1 MAIKEL
7 FQDSRPQVLF
17 DPRASQRIDPRFK
30 FTRNGTATYYD
41 SQGVV
46 RVAPAN
52 QPRVGTY
59 EPDANGVFQPIG
71 LLVEE
76 ARTNLALHSE
86 DFSNA
91 YWLKTAIGTGVAPV
105 VTSNNATAPDGT
117 STADRIAFSRGTAT
131 NSDFSGIQS
140 GNLAPTAIQYG
151 GSLWIKAATSGD
163 VGKEIQFR
171 HVSSSGTLLVHTLT
185 LGWQR
190 IGRIETGVAGTRR
203 LDFGLINAGTSETS
217 VSVHAWGAQV
227 EAGSSISSYIPT
239 TTGTVTRPADLLSI
253 DTDIPSSGSLY
264 IDAQALDTSINTTL
278 LSAANAANDKLL
290 LQVQQPAS
298 LYGSTGLVYSVDGA
312 FKPTLP
318 FPVPGTTRERN
329 LITWGANNNHYR
341 ADSARKTASSSTS
354 VPANMTELGIGHDV
368 TDPTKGFTGYINTV
382 YMWPGEITPTIAE
395 ALVRGDIDVK
405 DADVAD
411 PVPADTLAFVFNT
424 QGTTT
429 SGDKQVILPLRGSTN
444 NILVSW
450 GDNTSSALVAAAAS
464 VNVTK
469 TYSAAGIYSVQITSD
484 SDGTNE
490 ALENL
495 LFFGNNPTKLFRV
508 QKWGGTAVFRPTT
521 MFRVFRDCTQLD
533 FEDAARTEL
542 PDTSAITNWQEAFYN
557 CNKISGT
564 FPTFNTTAA
573 TTFNGT
579 WFGCSSMTAFPFI
592 ESASVTNFALA
603 WINCSSLTSFP
614 LINTAAGTNFSNAWL
629 GCSSLTSFPL
639 INTAA
644 GTNFQNAW
652 NGCSSLTSFPLIN
665 TAAGTNFTQTWI
677 NCTSLTSFPLIN
689 TAAGTNFGAAWQG
702 CSSLTSFPSINTA
715 AGTSFGNAWLGCS
728 SLTSFPLINTAAG
741 TNFQNAW
748 NGCSSLTSFPLINT
762 AAGTNFNF
770 TWSGCSSLTSF
781 PLIDTSAITS
791 FPATW
796 SGCSSLTSF
805 PLIDTSAGTSFSNA
819 WSGCSSLTSFPL
831 IDTSAG
837 TSFSNAWKGC
847 SSLTSFPLINTAAGT
862 NFQQAWQ
869 ECSSLTSF
877 PLINTAAGTNFQQA
891 WQECSSLTSFPLINT
906 AAGTSFPATWSGCS
920 SLTDF
925 PAAMF
930 DSCPATNFL
939 NCWLGCALT
948 AQSIENILVSINTA
962 GTSNGNLTLS
972 GGTNANSSTWST
984 AANNAYIA
992 LVGRGWTITQNGT
1005 APS

>member
-7 FQDSRPQVLF
+7 FQDARPQVLF

-59 EPDANGVFQPIG
+59 EPDANGVMQPIG

-91 YWLKTAIGTGVAPV
+91 YWLKTASGTGVAPV
-105 VTSNNATAPDGT
+105 ATSNNATAPDGT

-171 HVSSSGTLLVHTLT
+171 HVSTGTPLVHTLT
-185 LGWQR
+185 LGWRR
-190 IGRIETGVAGTRR
+190 IGRIETGVVGTRR
-203 LDFGLINAGTSETS
+203 LEFGLINAGTSETS

-341 ADSARKTASSSTS
+341 ADSARSTASSAAS

-382 YMWPGEITPTIAE
+382 YMWPGEITPTVAE
-395 ALVRGDIDVK
+395 ALVRGDIDLK

-533 FEDAARTEL
+533 FENAARTEL

-573 TTFNGT
+573 TTFSNT

-592 ESASVTNFALA
+592 ESASVTNFQEA
-603 WINCSSLTSFP
+603 WRNCSSLTSFP
-614 LINTAAGTNFSNAWL
+614 LINTAAGTNFTSTWQSCSSLTSFPLINTAAGTSFSNAWL

-644 GTNFQNAW
+644 GTNFTSTWRNCSSLTSFPLINTAAGTNFTSTWQSCSSLTSFPLINTAAGTNFTSTWRNCSSLTSFPLINTAAGTNFFAAWLGCSSLTSFPLINTAAGTNFQQAW

-665 TAAGTNFTQTWI
+665 TAAGTNFFAAWSGC
-677 NCTSLTSFPLIN
+677 NSLTSFPLIN
-689 TAAGTNFGAAWQG
+689 TAAGTNFQEAWRNCSSLTSFPLINTAAGTNFFAAWLG
-702 CSSLTSFPSINTA
+702 CSSLTSFPLINTA
-715 AGTSFGNAWLGCS
+715 AGTSFSNAWLGCS

-741 TNFQNAW
+741 TNFSVAW
-748 NGCSSLTSFPLINT
+748 L
-762 AAGTNFNF
+762 
-770 TWSGCSSLTSF
+770 
-781 PLIDTSAITS
+781 
-791 FPATW
+791 
-796 SGCSSLTSF
+796 
-805 PLIDTSAGTSFSNA
+805 
-819 WSGCSSLTSFPL
+819 
-831 IDTSAG
+831 
-837 TSFSNAWKGC
+837 GC

-862 NFQQAWQ
+862 NFQQAW
-869 ECSSLTSF
+869 
-877 PLINTAAGTNFQQA
+877 N
-891 WQECSSLTSFPLINT
+891 
-906 AAGTSFPATWSGCS
+906 GCS

-930 DSCPATNFL
+930 DLCLATNFT
-939 NCWLGCALT
+939 NCWLNCALT

-962 GTSNGNLTLS
+962 NTSNGNLTLS
-972 GGTNANSSTWST
+972 GGTNANTSTWST

>member
-59 EPDANGVFQPIG
+59 EPDANGVMQPVQG
-71 LLVEE
+71 LLLE
-76 ARTNLALHSE
+76 AAGTNLVTYSE
-86 DFSNA
+86 DFTNNA
-91 YWLKTAIGTGVAPV
+91 WNADGGTGVIA
-105 VTSNNATAPDGT
+105 TTTANQTTAPDGNT
-117 STADRIAFSRGTAT
+117 TADLI
-131 NSDFSGIQS
+131 
-140 GNLAPTAIQYG
+140 
-151 GSLWIKAATSGD
+151 
-163 VGKEIQFR
+163 E
-171 HVSSSGTLLVHTLT
+171 SSGSDS
-185 LGWQR
+185 
-190 IGRIETGVAGTRR
+190 GRMQFFLSTAGTRYTFSVFAKKATSSTTIFYLDRFNGNWGSGSTLPYVSYNFDTEIVSSNSSSVIVMAQKLANGWVR
-203 LDFGLINAGTSETS
+203 LSVTATKSGSGTEGGYCGWAGGPTDN
-217 VSVHAWGAQV
+217 VYAWGAQL
-227 EAGSSISSYIPT
+227 EASPYPTSYIPT
-239 TTGTVTRPADLLSI
+239 TTAAVTRPADLLSI

-278 LSAANAANDKLL
+278 LSAANASNDKLL
-290 LQVQQPAS
+290 LQVQQPAN

-341 ADSARKTASSSTS
+341 ADSARSTASSAAS

-382 YMWPGEITPTIAE
+382 YMWPGEITPTVAE
-395 ALVRGDIDVK
+395 ALVRGDIDLK

-521 MFRVFRDCTQLD
+521 MFRVFRDCTQLN
-533 FEDAARTEL
+533 FENAARTEL
-542 PDTSAITNWQEAFYN
+542 PDTSAVTNWQEAFYN
-557 CNKISGT
+557 CNSISGT

-592 ESASVTNFALA
+592 ESASVTNFLGA
-603 WINCSSLTSFP
+603 WFNCSSLTSFPLINTAAGTNFQQAWQSCSSLTSFPLINTAAGTSFSNAWQSCSSLTSFPLINTAAGTNFGTAWQSCSSLTSFPLINTAAGTNFGAAWANCSSLTSFP
-614 LINTAAGTNFSNAWL
+614 LINTAAGTNFSNAWS

-644 GTNFQNAW
+644 GTNFLGAW
-652 NGCSSLTSFPLIN
+652 
-665 TAAGTNFTQTWI
+665 
-677 NCTSLTSFPLIN
+677 
-689 TAAGTNFGAAWQG
+689 
-702 CSSLTSFPSINTA
+702 
-715 AGTSFGNAWLGCS
+715 
-728 SLTSFPLINTAAG
+728 
-741 TNFQNAW
+741 
-748 NGCSSLTSFPLINT
+748 
-762 AAGTNFNF
+762 FN
-770 TWSGCSSLTSF
+770 
-781 PLIDTSAITS
+781 
-791 FPATW
+791 
-796 SGCSSLTSF
+796 
-805 PLIDTSAGTSFSNA
+805 
-819 WSGCSSLTSFPL
+819 
-831 IDTSAG
+831 
-837 TSFSNAWKGC
+837 C

-869 ECSSLTSF
+869 SCSSLTSF

-891 WQECSSLTSFPLINT
+891 WRSCTSLTSFPLINT
-906 AAGTSFPATWSGCS
+906 AAGTSFSNAWQSCS
-920 SLTDF
+920 SLTAFPALDFDAAVGLASDASNTLTGFRQAWQNCASLADF
-925 PAAMF
+925 PANLF
-930 DSCPATNFL
+930 DSTTCTRYLDAFL
-939 NCWLGCALT
+939 NCALT

-962 GTSNGNLTLS
+962 NTSNGNLGLS
-972 GGTNANSSTWST
+972 GGTNANTSTWST

>member
-7 FQDSRPQVLF
+7 FQDARPQVLF

-59 EPDANGVFQPIG
+59 QPDANGVFQPIG

-91 YWLKTAIGTGVAPV
+91 YWLKTASGTGVAPV

-140 GNLAPTAIQYG
+140 GNLAPTAIRYA

-171 HVSSSGTLLVHTLT
+171 HVSSSVTPLVHTLT
-185 LGWQR
+185 LGWRR
-190 IGRIETGVAGTRR
+190 IERIETGVVGTRR
-203 LDFGLINAGTSETS
+203 LEFGLINAGTSETS

-227 EAGSSISSYIPT
+227 EAGSSLGSYIPT

-318 FPVPGTTRERN
+318 FPVPGITRERN

-341 ADSARKTASSSTS
+341 ADSARSTASSAAS
-354 VPANMTELGIGHDV
+354 VPDNMIELGIGHDV

-395 ALVRGDIDVK
+395 ALVRGDIDLK

-533 FEDAARTEL
+533 FENAARTEL

-573 TTFNGT
+573 TTFQST

-592 ESASVTNFALA
+592 ESASVISFFEA
-603 WINCSSLTSFP
+603 WRNCSSLTSFP
-614 LINTAAGTNFSNAWL
+614 LINTAAGTNFWKCN
-629 GCSSLTSFPL
+629 
-639 INTAA
+639 
-644 GTNFQNAW
+644 
-652 NGCSSLTSFPLIN
+652 SLTSFPLIN
-665 TAAGTNFTQTWI
+665 TAAGTNFT
-677 NCTSLTSFPLIN
+677 SS
-689 TAAGTNFGAAWQG
+689 AA
-702 CSSLTSFPSINTA
+702 
-715 AGTSFGNAWLGCS
+715 
-728 SLTSFPLINTAAG
+728 
-741 TNFQNAW
+741 
-748 NGCSSLTSFPLINT
+748 
-762 AAGTNFNF
+762 
-770 TWSGCSSLTSF
+770 
-781 PLIDTSAITS
+781 
-791 FPATW
+791 
-796 SGCSSLTSF
+796 
-805 PLIDTSAGTSFSNA
+805 
-819 WSGCSSLTSFPL
+819 
-831 IDTSAG
+831 
-837 TSFSNAWKGC
+837 
-847 SSLTSFPLINTAAGT
+847 
-862 NFQQAWQ
+862 
-869 ECSSLTSF
+869 
-877 PLINTAAGTNFQQA
+877 
-891 WQECSSLTSFPLINT
+891 
-906 AAGTSFPATWSGCS
+906 
-920 SLTDF
+920 
-925 PAAMF
+925 
-930 DSCPATNFL
+930 
-939 NCWLGCALT
+939 
-948 AQSIENILVSINTA
+948 
-962 GTSNGNLTLS
+962 
-972 GGTNANSSTWST
+972 
-984 AANNAYIA
+984 
-992 LVGRGWTITQNGT
+992 T
-1005 APS
+1005 APASPASH

>member
-7 FQDSRPQVLF
+7 FQDSRPQVLL

-52 QPRVGTY
+52 QPRFDHDLATG
-59 EPDANGVFQPIG
+59 QSLG
-71 LLVEE
+71 LLAEE
-76 ARTNLALHSE
+76 ARTNMLSHSVA
-86 DFSNA
+86 F
-91 YWLKTAIGTGVAPV
+91 GTVYESPRKPHTNCLVAANV
-105 VTSNNATAPDGT
+105 ATAPDGT
-117 STADRIAFSRGTAT
+117 QTAYEI
-131 NSDFSGIQS
+131 N
-140 GNLAPTAIQYG
+140 PTAPF
-151 GSLWIKAATSGD
+151 A
-163 VGKEIQFR
+163 F
-171 HVSSSGTLLVHTLT
+171 
-185 LGWQR
+185 LG
-190 IGRIETGVAGTRR
+190 IDPNVFPVT
-203 LDFGLINAGTSETS
+203 AGTSYTFSIWVKPKPGITYQNISFVVNGWATPDFINYSSKLNAASDWVRVSASFTS
-217 VSVHAWGAQV
+217 NVTAGRALFLVRQQSGATVPSQPLYVWGAQV
-227 EAGSSISSYIPT
+227 EVGRFATSYIPT
-239 TTGTVTRPADLLSI
+239 SGSEVTRPADLLSI

-341 ADSARKTASSSTS
+341 SDSSRKTASSSTS
-354 VPANMTELGIGHDV
+354 VPADMTELGIGHDV

-382 YMWPGEITPTIAE
+382 YMWPGEITPTVAE
-395 ALVRGDIDVK
+395 ALVRNAINLK

-429 SGDKQVILPLRGSTN
+429 SGDTQVILPLRGSN
-444 NILVSW
+444 NNVLVDW
-450 GDNTSSALVAAAAS
+450 GDDTSSALVGAAAS

-469 TYSAAGIYSVQITSD
+469 TYSAPGIYSVQLTANA
-484 SDGTNE
+484 DGANE
-490 ALENL
+490 ALQDL
-495 LFFGNNPTKLFRV
+495 LFYLNNPTKLFRV

-521 MFRVFRDCTQLD
+521 MLRVFRDCTQLD

-579 WFGCSSMTAFPFI
+579 WLGCSSMTAFPFI
-592 ESASVTNFALA
+592 ESASVTNFFAAWQNCSSLTSFPSTNTAAGTNFQQAWDGCSSLTSFPLINTAAGTNFTSAWNGCSSLTSFPLINTAGATSLTLA
-603 WINCSSLTSFP
+603 WNGCSSLTSFPLINTAGVTNFLYAWQGCSSLTSFPLIDTSSATTFGRTWNGCSSLTSFPLIDTSKVTVFADSIGGAWQGCSSLTSFP
-614 LINTAAGTNFSNAWL
+614 LINTAAGTNFSNAWR
-629 GCSSLTSFPL
+629 
-639 INTAA
+639 N
-644 GTNFQNAW
+644 
-652 NGCSSLTSFPLIN
+652 
-665 TAAGTNFTQTWI
+665 
-677 NCTSLTSFPLIN
+677 
-689 TAAGTNFGAAWQG
+689 
-702 CSSLTSFPSINTA
+702 
-715 AGTSFGNAWLGCS
+715 
-728 SLTSFPLINTAAG
+728 
-741 TNFQNAW
+741 
-748 NGCSSLTSFPLINT
+748 
-762 AAGTNFNF
+762 
-770 TWSGCSSLTSF
+770 
-781 PLIDTSAITS
+781 
-791 FPATW
+791 
-796 SGCSSLTSF
+796 
-805 PLIDTSAGTSFSNA
+805 
-819 WSGCSSLTSFPL
+819 
-831 IDTSAG
+831 
-837 TSFSNAWKGC
+837 C

-869 ECSSLTSF
+869 SCSSLTSF
-877 PLINTAAGTNFQQA
+877 PLINTAAGTNFSNAWRSCSSLTSFPLIDTAAGTNFSNA
-891 WQECSSLTSFPLINT
+891 WQSCSSLTSFPLINT
-906 AAGTSFPATWSGCS
+906 AAGTNFTSAWNGCS
-920 SLTDF
+920 SLADF
-925 PAAMF
+925 PADMF

-939 NCWLGCALT
+939 NCWLSCALT

-962 GTSNGNLTLS
+962 NTSNGNLTLN
-972 GGTNANSSTWST
+972 GGTNANTSTWST

-992 LVGRGWTITQNGT
+992 LVSRGWTITQNGT